1 MDNTQLTVLV
11 EHCVMQITPD
21 PFFDN
26 STLANIRKLFRYV
39 FQEPDR
45 NTEAIAALGRYL
57 PAKVAETKAAWG
69 DASVAYV
76 NGYVDTKY
84 RYELGCLEYLEKQT
98 IERANK
104 KLLAAVKH
112 AKVKHEKYQKILTAF
127 EAVKNKTPNVS
138 NENN

>member
-11 EHCVMQITPD
+11 ERCVMQINPD

-45 NTEAIAALGRYL
+45 NTKTIAALGGYL

-69 DASVAYV
+69 DASVAYA
-76 NGYVDTKY
+76 NGFVDTTY
-84 RYELGCLEYLEKQT
+84 RWELKCREKQA

-104 KLLAAVKH
+104 KLLAAVKR
-112 AKVKHEKYQKILTAF
+112 AKAKHEKYVKILAAF
-127 EAVKNKTPNVS
+127 EAAAK
-138 NENN
+138 

>member
-11 EHCVMQITPD
+11 ERCVMQINPD

-45 NTEAIAALGRYL
+45 NTETIAALGGYL

-69 DASVAYV
+69 DASVAYT
-76 NGYVDTKY
+76 NGFVDTTY
-84 RYELGCLEYLEKQT
+84 RWGLKCREKQA

-104 KLLAAVKH
+104 KLLAAVKR
-112 AKVKHEKYQKILTAF
+112 AKAKHEKYKKILAAF
-127 EAVKNKTPNVS
+127 EAVKNKNTQCT
-138 NENN
+138 E

>member
-11 EHCVMQITPD
+11 ERCVMQINPD

-45 NTEAIAALGRYL
+45 NTETIAALGGYL

-69 DASVAYV
+69 DASVAYT
-76 NGYVDTKY
+76 NGFVDTTY
-84 RYELGCLEYLEKQT
+84 RWGLKCREKQA

-104 KLLAAVKH
+104 KLLAAVKS
-112 AKVKHEKYQKILTAF
+112 AKAKHEKYKKILAAF
-127 EAVKNKTPNVS
+127 EAVKNKNTQCT
-138 NENN
+138 E

>member
-11 EHCVMQITPD
+11 ERCVMQINPD

-45 NTEAIAALGRYL
+45 NTETIAALGGYL

-69 DASVAYV
+69 DASVAYT
-76 NGYVDTKY
+76 NGYVDTQY
-84 RYELGCLEYLEKQT
+84 RYELKCREKQAF
-98 IERANK
+98 ERANK
-104 KLLAAVKH
+104 KLLAAVKR
-112 AKVKHEKYQKILTAF
+112 AKAKHEKYQKILTAF
-127 EAVKNKTPNVS
+127 EAVKNKNT
-138 NENN
+138 

>member
-11 EHCVMQITPD
+11 ERCVMQINPD

-45 NTEAIAALGRYL
+45 NTETIAALGGYL

-69 DASVAYV
+69 DASVAYT
-76 NGYVDTKY
+76 NGYVDTQY
-84 RYELGCLEYLEKQT
+84 RYGLKCREKQA

-104 KLLAAVKH
+104 KLLAAVKR
-112 AKVKHEKYQKILTAF
+112 AKAKHEKYQKILTAF
-127 EAVKNKTPNVS
+127 EAVKNKNT
-138 NENN
+138 

>member
-11 EHCVMQITPD
+11 ERCVIQINPD

-45 NTEAIAALGRYL
+45 NTETIAALGGYL

-69 DASVAYV
+69 DASVAYI

-84 RYELGCLEYLEKQT
+84 RYDLKCREKQA

-104 KLLAAVKH
+104 KLLAAVKR
-112 AKVKHEKYQKILTAF
+112 AKAKHEKYVKILAAF
-127 EAVKNKTPNVS
+127 EAAAK
-138 NENN
+138 

>member
-11 EHCVMQITPD
+11 ERCVTQINPD

-45 NTEAIAALGRYL
+45 NTETIAALGGYL

-69 DASVAYV
+69 DASVAYT
-76 NGYVDTKY
+76 NGYVDLSY
-84 RYELGCLEYLEKQT
+84 RQYGMPKSVINST
-98 IERANK
+98 VAANK
-104 KLLAAVKH
+104 KLLAAVKR
-112 AKVKHEKYQKILTAF
+112 AKAKHEKYVKILAAF
-127 EAVKNKTPNVS
+127 EAAAK
-138 NENN
+138 

>member
-11 EHCVMQITPD
+11 ERCVMQINTD

-45 NTEAIAALGRYL
+45 NTETIAALGGYL

-69 DASVAYV
+69 DASVAYI

-84 RYELGCLEYLEKQT
+84 RYDLKCREKQA

-104 KLLAAVKH
+104 KLLAAVKR
-112 AKVKHEKYQKILTAF
+112 AKAKHEKYVKILAAF
-127 EAVKNKTPNVS
+127 EAAAK
-138 NENN
+138 

>member
-11 EHCVMQITPD
+11 ERCVMQITPD

-76 NGYVDTKY
+76 NGYVYTKY
-84 RYELGCLEYLEKQT
+84 WYELEYPEKQT
-98 IERANK
+98 VERANK

>member
-45 NTEAIAALGRYL
+45 NTEAIAALSRYL

-84 RYELGCLEYLEKQT
+84 RYELEYPEKQT
-98 IERANK
+98 VERANK